1 MSIRHFRIFIA
12 VAEEE
17 NITKAAKK
25 LYLTQ
30 PTVSVAI
37 KEIEEHYGA
46 RFFER
51 INQRLHITEE
61 GKRFLDY
68 AKHFIAMYDEMEI
81 AFKNTDFTGRL
92 RVGASVNIGTY
103 YIPKLIREFQDRYPG
118 INVQVKINTTAV
130 VEKELLDGRLDLAL
144 VGGTIQS
151 EHIVAEPLFYEKY
164 TAICAPEHP
173 MAGKTVPLEEFMKEP
188 LLLPVF
194 YHIRA
199 YIPVQIQTQ
208 LVCWYNRT
216 PFFLFHKNDTVL
228 CMQRF
233 HESFY
238 P

>member
-30 PTVSVAI
+30 PTVSIAI

-51 INQRLHITEE
+51 INQRLRITEE

-81 AFKNTDFTGRL
+81 AFKNADFTGRL
-92 RVGASVNIGTY
+92 RIGASVNIGTY
-103 YIPKLIREFQDRYPG
+103 YMPRLIREFQDRYPG
-118 INVQVKINTTAV
+118 IKVQVKINTTAV
-130 VEKELLDGRLDLAL
+130 VEKELLDGKLDLAL

-164 TAICAPEHP
+164 CN
-173 MAGKTVPLEEFMKEP
+173 M
-188 LLLPVF
+188 
-194 YHIRA
+194 RA
-199 YIPVQIQTQ
+199 
-208 LVCWYNRT
+208 
-216 PFFLFHKNDTVL
+216 
-228 CMQRF
+228 
-233 HESFY
+233 
-238 P
+238 